1 MTEEQAATRLDER
14 DPVPAEEEADGQVT
28 IDEALG
34 EPDDE
39 DDESEEDGEDADE
52 GGEA

>member
-1 MTEEQAATRLDER
+1 MTEEAAARPIRPEDE
-14 DPVPAEEEADGQVT
+14 PLPGQTT

-34 EPDDE
+34 DDDE
-39 DDESEEDGEDADE
+39 DEEDGEDADE